1 MYPFTYV
8 RGFFTDFLKLFVH
21 NVMYYW
27 GPPPP
32 PPQDAVRWVGH
43 SPRFYTNAEANA
55 AFGAAAP
62 SGGR

>member
-1 MYPFTYV
+1 MCAV
-8 RGFFTDFLKLFVH
+8 FLPIFSNCL
-21 NVMYYW
+21 YTCTI
-27 GPPPP
+27 GPSTP

-43 SPRFYTNAEANA
+43 TPADYTNAEANA

>member
-8 RGFFTDFLKLFVH
+8 RGFFTDFLKLFVR
-21 NVMYYW
+21 MYYW
-27 GPPPP
+27 APPPP
-32 PPQDAVRWVGH
+32 RRRTRCTGSAT
-43 SPRFYTNAEANA
+43 PRRDYTNAEANA

>member
-8 RGFFTDFLKLFVH
+8 RGFFTDFLKLFVR
-21 NVMYYW
+21 MYYSI
-27 GPPPP
+27 GPPAPA
-32 PPQDAVRWVGH
+32 PQDVVHWVGH
-43 SPRFYTNAEANA
+43 TPADYTNAEANA

>member
-8 RGFFTDFLKLFVH
+8 RGFFTDFLKLFVR
-21 NVMYYW
+21 MYYW
-27 GPPPP
+27 APPPP
-32 PPQDAVRWVGH
+32 RRRTRCTGAAT
-43 SPRFYTNAEANA
+43 PRRDYTNAEASA

>member
-8 RGFFTDFLKLFVH
+8 RGFFTDFLKLFVR
-21 NVMYYW
+21 MYYW
-27 GPPPP
+27 APPTP
-32 PPQDAVRWVGH
+32 PPQDVVHWSGH
-43 SPRFYTNAEANA
+43 TPEEYTNAEANA